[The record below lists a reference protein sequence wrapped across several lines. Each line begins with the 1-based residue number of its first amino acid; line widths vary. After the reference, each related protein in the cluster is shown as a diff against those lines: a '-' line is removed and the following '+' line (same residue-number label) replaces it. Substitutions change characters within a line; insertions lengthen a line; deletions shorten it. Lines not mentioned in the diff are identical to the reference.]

1 MQKKCIQG
9 ISVFF
14 FALLL
19 LFQAGQGFS
28 ADATS
33 FVPNNVSAEAPAAGG
48 VPVGT
53 VIAWASSSLPSLEG
67 GVQKWA
73 ECNGQTLSQAAYPE
87 LFAAKQAQEVA

>member
-1 MQKKCIQG
+1 MHKKCIQG

-19 LFQAGQGFS
+19 LLQAGQGFS
-28 ADATS
+28 ADSTS
-33 FVPNNVSAEAPAAGG
+33 FVPNNVSAEVPAAGG

-53 VIAWASSSLPSLEG
+53 VIAWSSSSLPPLEG

-73 ECNGQTLSQAAYPE
+73 ECNGQTLAQAAYPE
-87 LFAAKQAQEVA
+87 LFASGMVQGGV